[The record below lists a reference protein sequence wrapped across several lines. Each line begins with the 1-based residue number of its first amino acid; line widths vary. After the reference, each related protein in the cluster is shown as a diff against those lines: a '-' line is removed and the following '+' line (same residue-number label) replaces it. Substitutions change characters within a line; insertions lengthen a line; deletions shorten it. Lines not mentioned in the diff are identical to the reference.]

1 MVNGFARWRIS
12 KHESGNKAFRAA
24 CECVFVF
31 VRNLGLKILASCFK
45 PQFATIFAKPG
56 LSPDRHLDKQYA
68 AINSGPSPT
77 VHNGFQKSWCPLAER
92 YHYWDVFRHCFRQR
106 VCQRRPASQFAGQS
120 NSRNTVS
127 HMCRRK
133 CNVSWMQCF
142 GAGLFD
148 ATLLQQDQVQNLKQ
162 KTIKTNY
169 QIENANVP
177 VTNEKKYFANLR
189 VNWKNGNPTGRIWVE
204 TWNF

>member
-31 VRNLGLKILASCFK
+31 VRNLGLKIHASCFK

-189 VNWKNGNPTGRIWVE
+189 VN
-204 TWNF
+204 

>member
-12 KHESGNKAFRAA
+12 KHESGNKVFRAA
-24 CECVFVF
+24 CECVFV
-31 VRNLGLKILASCFK
+31 RNLGLTILASCFK
-45 PQFATIFAKPG
+45 PQFATIFAKSR

-68 AINSGPSPT
+68 AKHSGLSPT
-77 VHNGFQKSWCPLAER
+77 VHNGFQKSWCPLAEP
-92 YHYWDVFRHCFRQR
+92 YHYWDVFHHCFRQS
-106 VCQRRPASQFAGQS
+106 VCPKGPASQFDLLA
-120 NSRNTVS
+120 T
-127 HMCRRK
+127 MCRRK

-177 VTNEKKYFANLR
+177 VTNEKNKYFANSG
-189 VNWKNGNPTGRIWVE
+189 VN
-204 TWNF
+204 